1 MKHDKILVFILLYWI
16 LYSGLIRIFIFNHDI
31 FSIIP
36 DCILLYL
43 FIRLCRYKKRDKIT
57 QYINPIIPVFCS
69 IFLILGTISMLINGS
84 FIIPYFW
91 NIRFYVRALLTFYII
106 WKTMNI
112 NDCKKFR
119 KIMYYAF
126 LPNLLFCLIENSTGR
141 GGDSLGGL
149 FGGGNMEMVLYLMLM
164 TFLSTADYYN
174 KKLSKFKFLGI
185 IGISLFLS
193 FLGEIKLLYITIPL
207 FWYIG
212 YILFRKVRFKQVAI
226 LAIGLLFFIPIMQFF
241 LSFFYNTD
249 YVESVFTIERTKS
262 YTAESSFI
270 IGQENGMNRSS
281 SIKMT
286 NEFILK
292 DISHLISGYGIGAS
306 STSTIFYSPIGT
318 KYRDT
323 FFFLFTPS
331 YIMVETGEI
340 GLILYLSVYILLLFT
355 FIRYYK
361 KFHDPILRYWAVL
374 GILST
379 MMTFILIWYNITPVL
394 IFLIFYYFFAFC
406 LVAIRDRLNIIHQ
419 NNKLNYRLNNNIKSI

>member
-1 MKHDKILVFILLYWI
+1 MKYDKLLVFFLLYWI

-43 FIRLCRYKKRDKIT
+43 FIRACRYKKKPKIS
-57 QYINPIIPVFCS
+57 QYINQFIPIFCS
-69 IFLILGTISMLINGS
+69 IFLVFGTISMLINGC

-91 NIRFYVRALLTFYII
+91 NIRFYLRALLTFYII
-106 WKTMNI
+106 WQTMDI
-112 NDCKKFR
+112 NDCQKFK

-141 GGDSLGGL
+141 GGDALGGL

-174 KKLSKFKFLGI
+174 KKISKFKFLSI
-185 IGISLFLS
+185 ITVSLFLS

-212 YILFRKVRFKQVAI
+212 NVLFHKFRFKQVI
-226 LAIGLLFFIPIMQFF
+226 TLAIGLLLFIPVMQFF
-241 LSFFYNTD
+241 LSFFYDTD
-249 YVESVFTIERTKS
+249 YVESVFTMERTKA

-270 IGQENGMNRSS
+270 VGQENGMNRSS

-286 NEFILK
+286 NELILK
-292 DISHLISGYGIGAS
+292 DIPHLISGYGIGAS

-318 KYRDT
+318 KYRES

-331 YIMVETGEI
+331 YIMVETGWI
-340 GLILYLSVYILLLFT
+340 GLILYLSLYMLLLCT
-355 FIRYYK
+355 FIKYYK
-361 KFHDPILRYWAVL
+361 KYYHDSILKYWATL

-379 MMTFILIWYNITPVL
+379 IITFVLIWYNITPIL
-394 IFLIFYYFFAFC
+394 IFLIFYCFFAFC
-406 LVAIRDRLNIIHQ
+406 LVAIRDRLNFLRK
-419 NNKLNYRLNNNIKSI
+419 NNKKLNNINTLSY